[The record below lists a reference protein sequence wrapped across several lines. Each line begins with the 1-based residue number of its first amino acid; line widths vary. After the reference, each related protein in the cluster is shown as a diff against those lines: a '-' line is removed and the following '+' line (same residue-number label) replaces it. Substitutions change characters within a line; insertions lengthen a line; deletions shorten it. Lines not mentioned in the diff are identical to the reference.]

1 MKPHLILAVL
11 LFSPFGMLHGAGSNP
26 RIFSLSDPV
35 RPDETVLFTGD
46 GLGADAVMEISRADG
61 GGSPGARKW
70 TTVKP
75 LKAGP
80 QSLMAAVPAD
90 WPPGVYACRVR
101 SGGGTSNE
109 LIANAPDPWWWNGD
123 GGEFATP
130 GGWLRVFGKCLN
142 AGEPSTGRLRAG
154 DGKRIDLKSEK
165 SDGYAL
171 RFALPVDLATGD
183 YKLLVHNGLAGDS
196 AWAEA
201 GTVLIR
207 QPEPWKSDVFNVKD
221 FGPDPGK
228 ALLEALK
235 KAEANGGG
243 VVFLPGGRYPLKDRI
258 VIPPHTILRGE
269 SAELVS
275 LFWPD
280 YDTPP
285 EFLITGVDFGVE
297 SLTLYCQNHR
307 NVVGDGHG
315 SQRMFLHHVRIRAN
329 SYFMIE
335 AVGKDFHERHGP
347 PSHLDAGAAI
357 LVKGR
362 NFEITDCDIYATNYA
377 LRILKGK
384 TGIVARNRLL
394 YGGRGYSLEN
404 TERLIF
410 EDNLVQGC
418 GLLAMGCDITTFWS
432 NYCKHIY
439 YFNNRIQQIYG
450 ADREMMTTDAGGTHA
465 YLGKITTASG
475 AKLTLAADPQYK
487 DYAPKAQI
495 HTDWTG
501 AAVQIIDGKG
511 MGQYRFVASNAGRE
525 WRVDR
530 PWIVPPDTTS
540 RIAIAPFRGRNLFI
554 GNSYEDGGAFQ
565 LYGAGHDTIIANNR
579 GTRMDGFVVLGLGQ
593 RMPTWGCQVLDNEI
607 LEGNSYGG
615 RRANLRTVSIEGSS
629 VRANVFRRNNLRN
642 NSALVVGAGTED
654 TLIENNKVSRADIA
668 IIIKPGAKGTLL
680 RGNTFDHVAQPVQ
693 EDSK

>member
-1 MKPHLILAVL
+1 MKSHVILAAL
-11 LFSPFGMLHGAGSNP
+11 LFYPLCLLHGTGSDP
-26 RIFSLSDPV
+26 HIFTLSDPV
-35 RPDETVLFTGD
+35 RPDETILFTGE
-46 GLGADAVMEISRADG
+46 GLGSDAVMEISRTDNG
-61 GGSPGARKW
+61 GAATTRKW
-70 TTVKP
+70 TAVKP
-75 LKAGP
+75 LKSGS
-80 QSLMAAVPAD
+80 QSLMAVVPRD

-101 SGGGTSNE
+101 SGGRTSNE
-109 LIANAPDPWWWNGD
+109 ILANAPDPWWWNGD

-130 GGWLRVFGKCLN
+130 GGWLRVFGKSLN
-142 AGEPSTGRLRAG
+142 AGEPSTGRLRSS

-165 SDGYAL
+165 SDGYSL
-171 RFALPVDLATGD
+171 RFTLPGGLAAGD

-196 AWAEA
+196 AWADA
-201 GTVLIR
+201 GTVLVR
-207 QPEPWKSDVFNVKD
+207 QPEPWKNDVFNVGD
-221 FGPDPGK
+221 FGPDPSA
-228 ALLEALK
+228 ALLAALK
-235 KAEANGGG
+235 KAETNGGG
-243 VVFLPGGRYPLKDRI
+243 VVFLPGGRYPVKDKI

-269 SAELVS
+269 STELVS

-285 EFLITGVDFGVE
+285 DFLITGVDFGVE
-297 SLTLYCQNHR
+297 SLTLYCQNHT
-307 NVVGDGHG
+307 NVVGDGHK

-335 AVGKDFHERHGP
+335 AVGKNFHERHGP
-347 PSHLDAGAAI
+347 PSHLDAGAAVLI
-357 LVKGR
+357 KGR
-362 NFEITDCDIYATNYA
+362 NFEVTDCDIYATHYA

-384 TGIVARNRLL
+384 TGIIARNRLL
-394 YGGRGYSLEN
+394 NGGRGHSIEN

-439 YFNNRIQQIYG
+439 YSKNRIQQIYG
-450 ADREMMTTDAGGTHA
+450 ADREMMTTDAGGTNA
-465 YLGKITTASG
+465 YLGKISTATG
-475 AKLTLAADPQYK
+475 TKLTLAADPEYK

-501 AAVQIIDGKG
+501 AVINIIDGKG

-525 WRVDR
+525 WQVER

-540 RIAIAPFRGRNLFI
+540 LIAISPFRGRNLFI

-593 RMPTWGCQVLDNEI
+593 RQPTWGCQILDNEI
-607 LEGNSYGG
+607 VEGNGYGG
-615 RRANLRTVSIEGSS
+615 RRASFCTVSADGSS
-629 VRANVFRRNNLRN
+629 VRANVFRRNILRN
-642 NSALVVGAGTED
+642 NSAIVVGGGTDD
-654 TLIENNKVSRADIA
+654 TLVENCRVSRNEVGVIV
-668 IIIKPGAKGTLL
+668 KPNARGTLL
-680 RGNTFDHVAQPVQ
+680 RGNTFDQVAQPVK
-693 EDSK
+693 EDQK